1 MFFVPLWLT
10 KLAYAMRLCCYLFLF
25 TVVASSC
32 GSAPDQFGK
41 LDLKKWRS
49 DRGGCNGVR
58 ATLEPG
64 FRAESQNLKGETSNT
79 LGEWLGRPDANVL
92 AERNQKYYVYFLEKG
107 PQCEKP
113 GAKSS
118 SRSVAIRFS
127 AIGLATEI
135 TFQNGLP

>member
-1 MFFVPLWLT
+1 MNSRRKRQKRGLT
-10 KLAYAMRLCCYLFLF
+10 GFGHAVMALTLIGLLARCS
-25 TVVASSC
+25 TE
-32 GSAPDQFGK
+32 DTFGQ

-64 FRAESQNLKGETSNT
+64 FRAEVQNLKGKTSNT

-92 AERNQKYYVYFLEKG
+92 ADRNQKFYVYFLEKG
-107 PQCEKP
+107 PQCDQT
-113 GAKSS
+113 GVKST

-127 AIGLATEI
+127 AIGIATEI